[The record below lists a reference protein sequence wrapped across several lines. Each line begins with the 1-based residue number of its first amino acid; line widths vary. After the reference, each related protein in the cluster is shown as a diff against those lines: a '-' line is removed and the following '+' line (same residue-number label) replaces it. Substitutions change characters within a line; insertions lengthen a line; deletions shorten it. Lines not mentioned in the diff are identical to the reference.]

1 MKTPTCTPDRTSAM
15 RDVLA
20 FAGAGVAGVGLGAV
34 VFGGLWWTVRE
45 AVSSRVPALW
55 FAGSLLVRTAV
66 VLSGLYFVSG
76 GDWKRLAA
84 CLVGF
89 FAARMAVTRVV
100 LSSGAPDRTALH
112 GAHSAP

>member
-1 MKTPTCTPDRTSAM
+1 M
-15 RDVLA
+15 RDLLA
-20 FAGAGVAGVGLGAV
+20 FAGAGVVGAALCAV
-34 VFGGLWWTVRE
+34 FFGGLWWTVRA

-55 FAGSLLVRTAV
+55 FAGSLLVRTGV

-76 GDWKRLAA
+76 GDWRRLVV

-100 LSSGAPDRTALH
+100 LGSDAADQAVVH
-112 GAHSAP
+112 GAHHAP

>member
-1 MKTPTCTPDRTSAM
+1 M
-15 RDVLA
+15 RELLA
-20 FAGAGVAGVGLGAV
+20 FAGAGVVGAGLGAV
-34 VFGGLWWTVRE
+34 FFGGLWWTVRE

-55 FAGSLLVRTAV
+55 FAGSLLVRTGV
-66 VLSGLYFVSG
+66 VMSGLYFVSS
-76 GDWKRLAA
+76 GDWKRLVV

-100 LSSGAPDRTALH
+100 LCLGAPDRVAFR